1 MKFVSDRKPLLDA
14 LSLAARLAERR
25 STIPIL
31 GHVKL
36 AVGKGKVTVTGTN
49 MDRVGSVD
57 AAAAIAA
64 PGETTVN
71 AELLLNFVKNAVDG
85 SQVEL
90 ELDERG
96 FLTVRAGRARAT
108 FHTLPAAEFPDIS
121 EGDFDERFEIPADQ
135 LAGSIGFVQHA
146 VANEEARRFL
156 CGIYLH
162 SDDQGLVF
170 ASTDGFSLARRRV
183 PIGAD
188 LTFDP
193 PIIPREALDGIRNL
207 AGDAKGDLTVEISK
221 FRIRI
226 SGTGRRFSTKLID
239 GVYPSYEKIIPTD
252 SPRRFSAGRVALEA
266 AVTRCSAL
274 ADNKDR
280 TLRVETMGTTVRV
293 SARSTDAG
301 DIIDEIDAQA
311 HGGDGHFNIHA
322 VRMAQALSAL
332 NCPDVDVEFGNE
344 LPIVFR
350 NPANPDDLQV
360 VGAQKG

>member
-25 STIPIL
+25 SSIPML

-36 AVGKGKVTVTGTN
+36 AAGKGRVTVTGTN
-49 MDRVGSVD
+49 MDRVGSAEAV
-57 AAAAIAA
+57 AAIAA

-90 ELDERG
+90 DLDAQDR
-96 FLTVRAGRARAT
+96 LTVRAGRARAT

-121 EGDFDERFEIPADQ
+121 EGDFESRFEIAADA
-135 LAGSIGFVQHA
+135 LAGAIGFVQHA

-162 SDDQGLVF
+162 ADDKDLVF

-183 PIGAD
+183 PVGGNFA
-188 LTFDP
+188 FDP
-193 PIIPREALDGIRNL
+193 PIIPREALDGIRSL
-207 AGDAKGDLTVEISK
+207 ANEARGDLIVEISES
-221 FRIRI
+221 RIRI
-226 SGTGRRFSTKLID
+226 SSTGRCFSTKLID
-239 GVYPSYEKIIPTD
+239 GTYPDYERIIPTEA
-252 SPRRFSAGRVALEA
+252 PLCFSSGRVALEA

-301 DIIDEIDAQA
+301 DIVDEIDAQA
-311 HGGDGHFNIHA
+311 QGGDGYFNIHA
-322 VRMAQALSAL
+322 VRMAQALNAL

-344 LPIVFR
+344 QPIVFR
-350 NPANPDDLQV
+350 NPANPHDLQV